1 MREIKFRGLGAD
13 GQWWYGQPTPLGER
27 RINLAAFFAN
37 LHAGGIDPRTVG
49 EYTGR
54 KDRNGQEIYEG
65 DIVKAL
71 NGSLFEIRWANG
83 LVAFTTVNLCDEAW
97 DEMMA
102 TGWHLAEVVGNVY
115 ENPELVEGCHANP

>member
-13 GQWWYGQPTPLGER
+13 DQWWYGQPTPLGER

-49 EYTGR
+49 ESTGR
-54 KDRNGQEIYEG
+54 KDKNGTEIYEG
-65 DIVKAL
+65 DIMKAL
-71 NGSLFEIRWANG
+71 NGSLFEIRWVKG
-83 LVAFTTVNLCDEAW
+83 LACFDAAHRY
-97 DEMMA
+97 DEMMVI
-102 TGWHLAEVVGNVY
+102 GWHLAEVVGNVY